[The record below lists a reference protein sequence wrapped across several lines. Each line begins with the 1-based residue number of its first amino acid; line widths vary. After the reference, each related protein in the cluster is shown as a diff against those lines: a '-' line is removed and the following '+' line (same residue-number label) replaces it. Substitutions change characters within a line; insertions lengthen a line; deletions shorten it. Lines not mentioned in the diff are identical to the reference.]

1 MENGRDWCWR
11 QPWTY
16 TPLQNSSSLP
26 VLPACDIT
34 VGLVYVTSSFLP
46 AAQTY
51 PGKQPCREVVLKGGS
66 QVSRSCNCVR
76 TSTVVLQHL
85 LYRLYSYYNEN
96 ISGTCGLLN
105 WKTWLQQLLAAT
117 LIYVYCNWWSGLR
130 AQGTAI
136 QEQHQ
141 HGATTA
147 SRTAERSKRRAGERG
162 HAHTKKKSQVGVNK
176 ERSWGSSRSK
186 LCTVLQYVMLDLA
199 AHSNDKKP
207 GKKSWWQ
214 VGLAEKYHNDGWPLE
229 HCYFT
234 TCIRLFPEKWH
245 GFTTTMMSVSDI
257 GVKADTISS
266 FLWNL
271 KL

>member
-162 HAHTKKKSQVGVNK
+162 HAHTKKKIAG
-176 ERSWGSSRSK
+176 WGK
-186 LCTVLQYVMLDLA
+186 
-199 AHSNDKKP
+199 
-207 GKKSWWQ
+207 
-214 VGLAEKYHNDGWPLE
+214 
-229 HCYFT
+229 
-234 TCIRLFPEKWH
+234 
-245 GFTTTMMSVSDI
+245 
-257 GVKADTISS
+257 
-266 FLWNL
+266 
-271 KL
+271 

>member
-1 MENGRDWCWR
+1 MFIVIDG
-11 QPWTY
+11 
-16 TPLQNSSSLP
+16 
-26 VLPACDIT
+26 
-34 VGLVYVTSSFLP
+34 
-46 AAQTY
+46 
-51 PGKQPCREVVLKGGS
+51 PGCGPRGQL
-66 QVSRSCNCVR
+66 SRS
-76 TSTVVLQHL
+76 
-85 LYRLYSYYNEN
+85 N
-96 ISGTCGLLN
+96 ISMGP
-105 WKTWLQQLLAAT
+105 QQP
-117 LIYVYCNWWSGLR
+117 V
-130 AQGTAI
+130 AQQRGVK
-136 QEQHQ
+136 EE
-141 HGATTA
+141 
-147 SRTAERSKRRAGERG
+147 SRRERT
-162 HAHTKKKSQVGVNK
+162 HTHKKKSQVGVNK

-207 GKKSWWQ
+207 GKKSWWK